1 MADLLVDG
9 GALLASVVH
18 GGAGLGVLGPALLLV
33 LRGLG
38 GRGHGAALPVRH
50 SPALLL
56 GDGLALLHG
65 LLLVD
70 GLLYL
75 LAHLL
80 LHLLAHLRGHLLL
93 AGHLHIAT
101 LDGRNLVAIG
111 FGSRACR

>member
-9 GALLASVVH
+9 GALLAGVVH
-18 GGAGLGVLGPALLLV
+18 GGAGLGVLGAALLLV

-38 GRGHGAALPVRH
+38 GGGHGAALALRH
-50 SPALLL
+50 GPALLL

-70 GLLYL
+70 GLLHL

-80 LHLLAHLRGHLLL
+80 LHLLTHLICAGAHLGHLKK
-93 AGHLHIAT
+93 
-101 LDGRNLVAIG
+101 NY
-111 FGSRACR
+111 